1 MPHSIWDE
9 QPRQRR
15 KNMAAGPML
24 ANLSRAWYWIALRGL
39 FAVLFGIFAFIWPGI
54 TLAVL
59 VLMWGAYAI
68 ADGVMALI
76 AAYTMHE
83 EGKPMGSLIVV
94 GILGIAAGVVAFL
107 WPAMTALVLLL
118 FIASWA
124 VLMGIF
130 EIAAA
135 IRLRKHIE
143 NEWLLA
149 LSGVVSIVFGVLMFL
164 QPGAGALAV
173 VWLIGSFAIFFG
185 ILLIALGF
193 RLKGLAGRTATGE
206 TPVGAH
212 R

>member
-1 MPHSIWDE
+1 
-9 QPRQRR
+9 
-15 KNMAAGPML
+15 MAAAPIL
-24 ANLSRAWYWIALRGL
+24 ANLARAWYWIVLRGL

-59 VLMWGAYAI
+59 VLVWGVYAI

-94 GILGIAAGVVAFL
+94 GILGIAAGVVTFL
-107 WPAMTALVLLL
+107 WPGMTALVLLL

-124 VLMGIF
+124 VLMGVF

-135 IRLRKHIE
+135 VRLRKHIE
-143 NEWLLA
+143 NEWLLG
-149 LSGVVSIVFGVLMFL
+149 LSGVVSIIFGVLMFL

-193 RLKGLAGRTATGE
+193 RLKGLAGRLATGG

>member
-1 MPHSIWDE
+1 MAVPSILG
-9 QPRQRR
+9 
-15 KNMAAGPML
+15 NL
-24 ANLSRAWYWIALRGL
+24 ARAWHWIVLRGV
-39 FAVLFGIFAFIWPGI
+39 FALLFGIFAFIWPGI
-54 TLAVL
+54 TLAALVL
-59 VLMWGAYAI
+59 VWGAYAI

-76 AAYTMHE
+76 AAFTMHE
-83 EGKPMGSLIVV
+83 EGKPMASLIVV
-94 GILGIAAGVVAFL
+94 GILGIAAGVVTFI
-107 WPAMTALVLLL
+107 WPGMTALVLLL

-149 LSGVVSIVFGVLMFL
+149 LSGLVSIVFGVLLFL

-173 VWLIGSFAIFFG
+173 IWLIGSFAIFFG
-185 ILLIALGF
+185 IVLIALGI
-193 RLKGLAGRTATGE
+193 RLKGLAGRLATGG
-206 TPVGAH
+206 TPLEAH

>member
-1 MPHSIWDE
+1 
-9 QPRQRR
+9 
-15 KNMAAGPML
+15 MAVPSML
-24 ANLSRAWYWIALRGL
+24 GNLARAWHWVVLRGV

-59 VLMWGAYAI
+59 VLVWGAYAI

-76 AAYTMHE
+76 AAFTMHE
-83 EGKPMGSLIVV
+83 EGKPMASLIIV
-94 GILGIAAGVVAFL
+94 GILGIAAGIVTFL
-107 WPAMTALVLLL
+107 WPGMTALVLLL

-149 LSGVVSIVFGVLMFL
+149 LSGVVSILFGVLMFL
-164 QPGAGALAV
+164 QPGAGAVAV

-185 ILLIALGF
+185 ILLIALGI
-193 RLKGLAGRTATGE
+193 RLKGLASRIAPGGA
-206 TPVGAH
+206 PVGAH

>member
-1 MPHSIWDE
+1 
-9 QPRQRR
+9 
-15 KNMAAGPML
+15 
-24 ANLSRAWYWIALRGL
+24 
-39 FAVLFGIFAFIWPGI
+39 
-54 TLAVL
+54 
-59 VLMWGAYAI
+59 
-68 ADGVMALI
+68 
-76 AAYTMHE
+76 MHE

-94 GILGIAAGVVAFL
+94 GILGIAAGVVTFL
-107 WPAMTALVLLL
+107 WPGMTALVLLL

-124 VLMGIF
+124 VLMGVF

-135 IRLRKHIE
+135 VRLRKHIE
-143 NEWLLA
+143 NEWLLG
-149 LSGVVSIVFGVLMFL
+149 LSGVVSIIFGVLMFL

-193 RLKGLAGRTATGE
+193 RLKGLAGRLATGG

>member
-1 MPHSIWDE
+1 MHN
-9 QPRQRR
+9 RGKGG

-24 ANLSRAWYWIALRGL
+24 ANLARAWYWIALRGL